1 MNLGKQAAQFHMENW
16 GLPVTFSGTSRRWYP
31 SVGVASHKA
40 VSAGSYK
47 DLIPLDR
54 SDRSGL
60 PSLAE
65 KYITLLSWPHNRDL
79 QTGGPTLNKVHRAN
93 TNQ

>member
-1 MNLGKQAAQFHMENW
+1 MESW
-16 GLPVTFSGTSRRWYP
+16 DPPVTFSGTSRRWCP

-65 KYITLLSWPHNRDL
+65 KYITLLSWLHNRDL